1 MTTRPKP
8 SMPRR
13 LRRSADLTGRR
24 LGRAVLGYLIAMV
37 AIITLSPFRF
47 ALTPLHGF
55 IYDWTTSDLLLN
67 IVLFVPLGFIFQ
79 LSRPKGA
86 PLGLWRALLFG
97 AAFSA
102 SIETVQLFEASRY
115 SSLMD
120 VACNTLGCGFGAVI
134 HAFVARRGNGRNAL
148 PTLTLDLPLMG
159 LVYLLVPLAWST
171 GFASGNN
178 SLRGWL
184 ALPLAAMA
192 GNILGAVHAAYFAAP
207 RGFSVSVHSPLEA
220 WASRPQE
227 WQPRWP
233 RSQEKVGGTEL
244 LGFGL
249 LPYLASLLW
258 VLIALIPIGIHQP
271 EIVIVGIIVALGSAW
286 LRSLLTERRLKGDN
300 DRRFEW
306 LTLRQILPLF
316 AAFILLSSLWP
327 FDFAALKWQGM
338 IALLPADVIANK
350 NHVFLAL
357 EHVTAFLLLGY
368 VLAELQGRN
377 TGDFRPWVFR
387 IVVYSG
393 GISLLLEILRGM
405 LPRQGASLFLFGFT
419 VGASALG
426 VWLYQL
432 QRDHICALLSRNQFG
447 QGHFKSE

>member
-1 MTTRPKP
+1 
-8 SMPRR
+8 MPRR
-13 LRRSADLTGRR
+13 LRRTADLTGRR
-24 LGRAVLGYLIAMV
+24 LGRAVLGYLITMV

-47 ALTPLHGF
+47 ALTPQHGF
-55 IYDWTTSDLLLN
+55 TNEWTTSDLLLN

-79 LSRPKGA
+79 LSRPKGES
-86 PLGLWRALLFG
+86 LKLWWALLFG

-102 SIETVQLFEASRY
+102 TIETVQLFEASRY
-115 SSLMD
+115 SSWMD
-120 VACNTLGCGFGAVI
+120 VLGNTLGCGFGAAI
-134 HAFVARRGNGRNAL
+134 HAFVPRRGNGRNAM
-148 PTLTLDLPLMG
+148 PTLTLELPLMG
-159 LVYLLVPLAWST
+159 LAYLLVPLAWST

-207 RGFSVSVHSPLEA
+207 RGFGVSVHSPLEA

-227 WQPRWP
+227 WHPRWP

-244 LGFGL
+244 LGFGCL
-249 LPYLASLLW
+249 LPYLTCLLW
-258 VLIALIPIGIHQP
+258 VLSALIPIGIHQP

-387 IVVYSG
+387 IVAYSG

-405 LPRQGASLFLFGFT
+405 LPQQGASLLLFGFT
-419 VGASALG
+419 VGTSALG

-432 QRDHICALLSRNQFG
+432 QRDHIRALLSRNQYG
-447 QGHFKSE
+447 QGHLKSE